1 MRRGQ
6 HHRAL
11 AWLIAGGLGVAAVT
25 VLSTLFLPGDSMWH
39 AVAAPEEDGTWQ
51 FTTIDGRDLRAVG
64 YNVHIRW
71 GKVVAGRDGCNNWGE
86 DGANVLDNSDRIIT
100 IDLQECPPG
109 PLDEAYWLLT
119 QPTATMRMEGEH
131 LILHDE
137 PHWGQL
143 RRAAGR

>member
-1 MRRGQ
+1 M
-6 HHRAL
+6 
-11 AWLIAGGLGVAAVT
+11 
-25 VLSTLFLPGDSMWH
+25 
-39 AVAAPEEDGTWQ
+39 
-51 FTTIDGRDLRAVG
+51 
-64 YNVHIRW
+64 
-71 GKVVAGRDGCNNWGE
+71 
-86 DGANVLDNSDRIIT
+86 LDNSDRIIT

>member
-25 VLSTLFLPGDSMWH
+25 VLSTLFLPGDSLWH

-51 FTTIDGRDLRAVG
+51 FTTIDGRDVGSVG

-71 GKVVAGRDGCNNWGE
+71 GEVVAGRDGCNNWGE
-86 DGANVLDNSDRIIT
+86 DGANVLDNGDRIIT

-109 PLDEAYWLLT
+109 PWDGAYWLLT
-119 QPTATMRMEGEH
+119 QSTATMRMEGEH

-137 PHWGQL
+137 PHRGQL
-143 RRAAGR
+143 RRAAER

>member
-1 MRRGQ
+1 MRREQ

-25 VLSTLFLPGDSMWH
+25 VLSTLFLPGDSLWH
-39 AVAAPEEDGTWQ
+39 AVAAPEDDGTWQ
-51 FTTIDGRDLRAVG
+51 FTTIDGRDVESVG

-86 DGANVLDNSDRIIT
+86 DGANVLDNGDRIIT

-119 QPTATMRMEGEH
+119 QPTATMRREGKH
-131 LILHDE
+131 LIFHDE
-137 PHWGQL
+137 PNRGKL
-143 RRAAGR
+143 RRAAER